1 VYVGPGPDHPGI
13 QQAVRSLRGFQ
24 RVSLDPGQ
32 TKHVTI
38 SLDQRSFQYW
48 DETSQQW
55 VDNYGSR
62 RIYVGD
68 SSATANLPL
77 SATTTPIP
85 AGSGASG
92 TVGGTVPATLSLTLG
107 APAAFGPFTPG
118 VAKDYTATQTA
129 NIVSTAGDATLSVT
143 DPSSTAP
150 GHLVNGSFALPQ
162 PLQASAT
169 SPAGNGGAFA
179 ALSGSP
185 LTLLTWP
192 YPVSNDPVTINYKQ
206 SIGAGDALRTGSYSK
221 TLTYTLSTTQ
231 P

>member
-1 VYVGPGPDHPGI
+1 
-13 QQAVRSLRGFQ
+13 
-24 RVSLDPGQ
+24 
-32 TKHVTI
+32 
-38 SLDQRSFQYW
+38 
-48 DETSQQW
+48 
-55 VDNYGSR
+55 
-62 RIYVGD
+62 
-68 SSATANLPL
+68 
-77 SATTTPIP
+77 
-85 AGSGASG
+85 
-92 TVGGTVPATLSLTLG
+92 VPATLSLTLG

-118 VAKDYTATQTA
+118 LAKDYTATQTA
-129 NIVSTAGDATLSVT
+129 NVVSTAGDATLSVT

-162 PLQASAT
+162 ALQASAA